1 MTSVAA
7 AISAVTPAVAITI
20 RRPFE
25 RRIQP
30 TALKADADKRPSS
43 QQGDKAQHNQDHGP
57 VHNTS
62 RTFRAKRVAQEYGPL
77 EALRP
82 EGLT

>member
-1 MTSVAA
+1 MTSVAT

-20 RRPFE
+20 RRPFKG
-25 RRIQP
+25 RIQP
-30 TALKADADKRPSS
+30 TAFKADADNGSTS
-43 QQGDKAQHNQDHGP
+43 QQGDKAQHNQDHRP

-82 EGLT
+82 EGCT

>member
-1 MTSVAA
+1 MTSVAT

-30 TALKADADKRPSS
+30 TALKADADNGSTS

-62 RTFRAKRVAQEYGPL
+62 RTFQAKRVAQEYGPL

-82 EGLT
+82 EGCA

>member
-1 MTSVAA
+1 MTSVAP
-7 AISAVTPAVAITI
+7 AISAVTPAVAVTI
-20 RRPFE
+20 GRPFKG
-25 RRIQP
+25 RIQP
-30 TALKADADKRPSS
+30 TALKADADNGSAS

-62 RTFRAKRVAQEYGPL
+62 RTFRAKRVEQEYGPL

-82 EGLT
+82 EGCT